1 MLMRIH
7 LEQTNNLFFQN
18 VIKSTVLKATG
29 LQAWYGIVNGRSL
42 NVSGETT
49 TSYWAKTGAGNMTY
63 KFAIGGT
70 DSDCTKAWDALLHN
84 PAIKTNSS
92 NQKYGKN

>member
-1 MLMRIH
+1 M
-7 LEQTNNLFFQN
+7 
-18 VIKSTVLKATG
+18 IKSTVLKATG
-29 LQAWYGIVNGRSL
+29 LQPGTVTVNGRSL

-70 DSDCTKAWDALLHN
+70 DSDYTKAWDALLHN

-92 NQKYGKN
+92 N